1 MNKDKSAFAGFS
13 ICAEHH
19 TKARNIELYGG
30 PLLPYLRI
38 KKKNKKINKKRKK
51 IKRNK
56 KINWKKKKKS
66 KKKKKKFKTELKK
79 RFFHSVP
86 ELP

>member
-13 ICAEHH
+13 NCAEHH
-19 TKARNIELYGG
+19 TKARNIDLHGR

-38 KKKNKKINKKRKK
+38 KKKNKQINKKRKKEKRKK

-56 KINWKKKKKS
+56 KIN
-66 KKKKKKFKTELKK
+66 
-79 RFFHSVP
+79 
-86 ELP
+86 